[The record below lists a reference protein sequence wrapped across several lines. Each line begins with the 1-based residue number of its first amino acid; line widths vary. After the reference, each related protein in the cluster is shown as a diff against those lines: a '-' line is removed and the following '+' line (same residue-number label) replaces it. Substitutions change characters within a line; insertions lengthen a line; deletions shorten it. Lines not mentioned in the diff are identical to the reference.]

1 MAAPRTKRT
10 KRYATRKTL
19 ALSSIPEDSV
29 HLESCTTTSAQQ
41 AMSCRDMM
49 LVKCYGD
56 DIASLKR
63 NLVFLR
69 KRQNVAIWLNKLFR
83 GTLRGKVDKLEM
95 SIVVKE
101 GSIEHLQKL
110 IKKTKLK
117 AHASNLDSEGE
128 ATQDILLQ
136 HSVSCELKHM
146 GEPQTSCP
154 KTSGGGDSAGG
165 SPPALAPIYP
175 LAPQLARPPLA
186 NTIGGAASAGGSP
199 PIAPQLA
206 RPPLASTSGGA
217 ASAGGSPPIAPQIAR
232 PPLASTSVDPFGP
245 ERQYRRPRDAS
256 LGADATKSGGSDARG
271 LGQGKEKMEPPSGK
285 QRSCFEEET
294 AEACAPR
301 WGNLSLLAWGPLAGS
316 TLTGKCRGGKYLA
329 KARHTLF
336 PAFQARY
343 HTSLTQDAVEEYC
356 KLADRQQGHV
366 NDSDGIAVVC

>member
-1 MAAPRTKRT
+1 MQIRLTSDANAVSEDHNMTAFGDSVLNNAAALRDVVRLHSMISYLVTKSITMAAPRTKRT

-29 HLESCTTTSAQQ
+29 HLEAQTTTSAQQ
-41 AMSCRDMM
+41 AMSSRDMM
-49 LVKCYGD
+49 LVKCYGE

-110 IKKTKLK
+110 IKKTKLG

-128 ATQDILLQ
+128 ATQDILQQ
-136 HSVSCELKHM
+136 HSVSCELKHV
-146 GEPQTSCP
+146 GEPQTLSP

-165 SPPALAPIYP
+165 SPRALAPIYP
-175 LAPQLARPPLA
+175 L
-186 NTIGGAASAGGSP
+186 
-199 PIAPQLA
+199 APQLA

-217 ASAGGSPPIAPQIAR
+217 ASAGGSPPIAPQLAR
-232 PPLASTSVDPFGP
+232 PPLAGTSVDPLGP

-271 LGQGKEKMEPPSGK
+271 LGQGPEVG
-285 QRSCFEEET
+285 Q
-294 AEACAPR
+294 
-301 WGNLSLLAWGPLAGS
+301 N
-316 TLTGKCRGGKYLA
+316 CR
-329 KARHTLF
+329 TS
-336 PAFQARY
+336 RY
-343 HTSLTQDAVEEYC
+343 VG
-356 KLADRQQGHV
+356 R
-366 NDSDGIAVVC
+366 